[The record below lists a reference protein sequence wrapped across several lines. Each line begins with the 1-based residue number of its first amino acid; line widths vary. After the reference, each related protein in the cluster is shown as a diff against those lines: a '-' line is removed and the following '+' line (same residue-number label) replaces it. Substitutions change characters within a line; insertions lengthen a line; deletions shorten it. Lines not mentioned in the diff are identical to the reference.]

1 MREWPEW
8 WNYELVLS
16 PHMIER
22 MQDRKFSEL
31 DLRTMLNDAQGYHPS
46 VVSGRFLIESRRARQ
61 RWEIVVEPDEF
72 ERTLIVITAY
82 GVE

>member
-22 MQDRKFSEL
+22 MQERKFSEL
-31 DLRTMLNDAQGYHPS
+31 DLRTMLNDAQGYHQS
-46 VVSGRFLIESRRARQ
+46 VVSGRFLIESRHARQ
-61 RWEIVVEPDEF
+61 RWEIVVEPDEL